1 MAKKSKIAQAKRPA
15 KFDVQQYTRCDRC
28 GRPRAVYRRFK
39 LCRVCFRQMAHR
51 GELPG
56 ITKASW

>member
-1 MAKKSKIAQAKRPA
+1 MAKKSKIAQAKRGQ
-15 KFDVQQYTRCDRC
+15 KFNVQNYTRCERC
-28 GRPRAVYRRFK
+28 GRPRSVYKRFK
-39 LCRVCFRQMAHR
+39 LCRVCFRQMAHN